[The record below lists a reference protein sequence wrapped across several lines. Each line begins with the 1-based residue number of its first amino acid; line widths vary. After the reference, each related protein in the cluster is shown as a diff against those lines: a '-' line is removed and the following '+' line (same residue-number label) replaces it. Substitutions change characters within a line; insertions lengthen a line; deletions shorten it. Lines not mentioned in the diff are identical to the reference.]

1 MIATSSEASI
11 VILSAELMSIL
22 PAPVSILIASAPVP
36 VELMTTLESV
46 APVTAIVRSSPAP
59 SEATVKLAATPAESI
74 DTPAPSTVTRPEAF
88 TSKVAP
94 SIWNVP
100 SMSVLSKL
108 DVPLMS
114 TSPSISRDVASISP
128 LALKVTPSPPATS
141 KTIVSS
147 VANLIWL
154 SASRPKAKLVL
165 MTDVMPV

>member
-1 MIATSSEASI
+1 M
-11 VILSAELMSIL
+11 LSAESMSIL
-22 PAPVSILIASAPVP
+22 PTVVSILIASAPVP
-36 VELMTTLESV
+36 VELMTILESV
-46 APVTAIVRSSPAP
+46 DPVTAIVRSSASP

-88 TSKVAP
+88 TSKVVP

-128 LALKVTPSPPATS
+128 LAFIVTPSAPATLNM
-141 KTIVSS
+141 I
-147 VANLIWL
+147 
-154 SASRPKAKLVL
+154 
-165 MTDVMPV
+165 